1 MKIEYILKA
10 DDGKILVD
18 ERGGKSTKILFVFLL
33 SISSKTNKLSL
44 V

>member
-18 ERGGKSTKILFVFLL
+18 ERGGKSTKMYIEKEEEL
-33 SISSKTNKLSL
+33 KTIKE
-44 V
+44 VEQ